1 MSMTS
6 AKHAFLLID
15 LGTDLELPTPPSG
28 GVFFRWR
35 RPAVA
40 KTKKTAQSQ
49 AARLLEKAKA
59 AGAAEK
65 GFQRSMGKITLAKQG
80 RKASRMG

>member
-1 MSMTS
+1 
-6 AKHAFLLID
+6 
-15 LGTDLELPTPPSG
+15 
-28 GVFFRWR
+28 
-35 RPAVA
+35 VA